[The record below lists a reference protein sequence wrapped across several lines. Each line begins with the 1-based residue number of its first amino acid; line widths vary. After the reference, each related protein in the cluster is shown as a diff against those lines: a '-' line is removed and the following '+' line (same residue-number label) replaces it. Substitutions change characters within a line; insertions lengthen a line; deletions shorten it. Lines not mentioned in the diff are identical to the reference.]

1 MAKRPKNRRVDIPAT
16 DLAPSPIMMTAKAIE
31 NRRGRKQDEKY
42 QDALREMGMFDNAG
56 GRGGGVRGGMAKD
69 DFRGRAQRMKK
80 GGKVKKYMSGG
91 RAEATK
97 KRDEEM
103 MRKGPSRRPRLGP
116 NREMERL
123 EGEAGM
129 ARQQDNMRN
138 KRMEREAA
146 GTAYKK
152 GGKVRGC
159 GMARGGAVRPCKMV
173 KMKGS

>member
-1 MAKRPKNRRVDIPAT
+1 MVMAKRPKNRRVDIPAT

-69 DFRGRAQRMKK
+69 DFRGRAQRMK
-80 GGKVKKYMSGG
+80 S
-91 RAEATK
+91 
-97 KRDEEM
+97 
-103 MRKGPSRRPRLGP
+103 
-116 NREMERL
+116 
-123 EGEAGM
+123 
-129 ARQQDNMRN
+129 
-138 KRMEREAA
+138 
-146 GTAYKK
+146 

-159 GMARGGAVRPCKMV
+159 GMVRGGAVRPCKIV